1 MVIVV
6 FMMVMVVMVVG
17 VVMVTVVHGHSLILD
32 LARGHV
38 VEAGEAGQAAP
49 HPQLPVDALPGVD
62 QDARVHEVK
71 VPGVRQH
78 VLAAIVSSQAAP
90 HISVQVGFHF
100 ALLKNT
106 IVSDNIF
113 SHYSCLKCIVSD
125 KDLKI
130 LSEHG

>member
-1 MVIVV
+1 MVI
-6 FMMVMVVMVVG
+6 MVVMVVG
-17 VVMVTVVHGHSLILD
+17 LLVMAVIHCHPLIL
-32 LARGHV
+32 GHV
-38 VEAGEAGQAAP
+38 VEAGEACQAGP
-49 HPQLPVDALPGVD
+49 HPQLAVDALPGVYE
-62 QDARVHEVK
+62 DARVHKVK
-71 VPGVRQH
+71 VPGVGQH
-78 VLAAIVSSQAAP
+78 VLAAIVPREAGP
-90 HISVQVGFHF
+90 HIPVQVGFHF

>member
-1 MVIVV
+1 MVIV
-6 FMMVMVVMVVG
+6 MVMVVGLLV
-17 VVMVTVVHGHSLILD
+17 VTVIHRHSLILGP
-32 LARGHV
+32 RGHV
-38 VEAGEAGQAAP
+38 VEAGEAGQAGP
-49 HPQLPVDALPGVD
+49 HPKLSVDALPGVY
-62 QDARVHEVK
+62 QDARIHKVK

-78 VLAAIVSSQAAP
+78 VLAAIVPGKAAP
-90 HISVQVGFHF
+90 HISVQVCFHF

-130 LSEHG
+130 VSEHG

>member
-1 MVIVV
+1 MVIV
-6 FMMVMVVMVVG
+6 MVMVVGLLV
-17 VVMVTVVHGHSLILD
+17 VTVIHRHSLILGP
-32 LARGHV
+32 RGHV
-38 VEAGEAGQAAP
+38 VEAGEAGQAGP
-49 HPQLPVDALPGVD
+49 HPQLSVDALPGVY
-62 QDARVHEVK
+62 QDARVHKVK

-78 VLAAIVSSQAAP
+78 VLAAIVPGQAAP
-90 HISVQVGFHF
+90 HISVQVCFHF

-130 LSEHG
+130 VSEHG

>member
-1 MVIVV
+1 MVIV
-6 FMMVMVVMVVG
+6 MVMVVGLLV
-17 VVMVTVVHGHSLILD
+17 VTVIHRHPLILGP
-32 LARGHV
+32 RGHV
-38 VEAGEAGQAAP
+38 VEAGEAGQAGP
-49 HPQLPVDALPGVD
+49 HPQLPVDALPGVN
-62 QDARVHEVK
+62 QDARVHKVK

-78 VLAAIVSSQAAP
+78 VLAAIVPSQTAP
-90 HISVQVGFHF
+90 HISVQVCFHF

-130 LSEHG
+130 VSEHG